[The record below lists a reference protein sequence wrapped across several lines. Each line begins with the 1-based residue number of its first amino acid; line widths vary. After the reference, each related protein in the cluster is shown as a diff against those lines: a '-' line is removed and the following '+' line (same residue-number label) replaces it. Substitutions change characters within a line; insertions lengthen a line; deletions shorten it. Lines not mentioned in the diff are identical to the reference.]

1 MKFMQRLF
9 KMAFEIKKILPVFIF
24 PLAAFQ
30 VPIEKHSHAQASE
43 KENDD
48 KNQSK
53 KSFIQGLETRQDYLL

>member
-1 MKFMQRLF
+1 MKFMKRLF

-24 PLAAFQ
+24 SLAAFQ
-30 VPIEKHSHAQASE
+30 VPIEKHSHARASE